1 MDAKANDVDGKVSN
15 LGRKSQQA
23 NWHFGKRKKN
33 KCWKEKSRK
42 IGFKTL
48 QINSMNKK
56 KNIKNWNMT
65 GKKTV
70 SK

>member
-1 MDAKANDVDGKVSN
+1 MEKSATLGGKVSRQIDI
-15 LGRKSQQA
+15 LEKE
-23 NWHFGKRKKN
+23 KKN

-56 KNIKNWNMT
+56 KEYQELE
-65 GKKTV
+65 
-70 SK
+70 

>member
-1 MDAKANDVDGKVSN
+1 MEKSATLGGKVSRQIDI
-15 LGRKSQQA
+15 LEKE
-23 NWHFGKRKKN
+23 KKN
-33 KCWKEKSRK
+33 RCWKEKSRK